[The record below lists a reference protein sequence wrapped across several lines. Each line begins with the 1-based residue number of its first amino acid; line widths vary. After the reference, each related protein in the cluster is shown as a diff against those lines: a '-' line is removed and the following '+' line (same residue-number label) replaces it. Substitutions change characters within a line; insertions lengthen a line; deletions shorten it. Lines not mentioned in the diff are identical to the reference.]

1 MRVNRLHLALMN
13 LNQEISEDVY
23 GYFKPEVALEIL
35 KTATGQDF
43 DYDIQQWR
51 EWIKKNRSDVL
62 PKEED
67 AYKT

>member
-51 EWIKKNRSDVL
+51 AWIKKNRPDVL
-62 PKEED
+62 PEEE
-67 AYKT
+67 AYKK